1 MNWDKYFFSDVGK
14 KIKNIIRGIFYTEV
28 VLLLI
33 TGVILEIVALVNLI
47 MEGDGEFF
55 LIMLGIP
62 VSLVLAIGALWLST
76 LLTYGFAEIVDT
88 AIVNRQ
94 EEKVKYVAPPAP
106 KPQPRAPHKPVV
118 PQAPVPPKDPRAFS
132 VGDYWV
138 CTVCTTKNQKDRTVC
153 WCCDSAKDRPAIDDV
168 TAYLGKKW
176 CSGCGN
182 ILEKEAAS
190 CSCGSKYLTVI
201 TAENAHRYV
210 RPPQKSS
217 VPTMCPVCDCELI
230 PFEIDGITMCPECG
244 RTFG

>member
-1 MNWDKYFFSDVGK
+1 MNWDRYFFSDVGK

-106 KPQPRAPHKPVV
+106 KPQPRAPQKPVV
-118 PQAPVPPKDPRAFS
+118 PQAPVSPKDPRAFS
-132 VGDYWV
+132 VEDYWV
-138 CTVCTTKNQKDRTVC
+138 CSL
-153 WCCDSAKDRPAIDDV
+153 CDSKNLKSRKTCWGCDAPRPDQNTEKVEEDGWTCPRCEGDLERDKTGDVWFCPDCKKQFILKDGFFPRMI
-168 TAYLGKKW
+168 
-176 CSGCGN
+176 
-182 ILEKEAAS
+182 
-190 CSCGSKYLTVI
+190 
-201 TAENAHRYV
+201 
-210 RPPQKSS
+210 
-217 VPTMCPVCDCELI
+217 
-230 PFEIDGITMCPECG
+230 EI
-244 RTFG
+244 